1 MIKHTLNIFVVLVIS
16 FLFVLSGCEKQ
27 SEEVVEEIAPSEI
40 SFDEVE
46 EVSVGFWE
54 IYEPQSEA
62 AIFLSQYIEDNFKI
76 KIKPITFT
84 RDNYQSEL
92 DWMIGANML
101 PDVFAHDIIENKMEY
116 KVLIT
121 SGLVQSIPKEL
132 WAGYERLGAV
142 MGWYENT
149 YAYDGEMFFIPRTY
163 QTFDQTHGATNVIL
177 YRIDWAKDLSKNTY
191 GDSAGFIDI
200 IDLLGAYRGSDTDQN
215 TIWDTWGITGSGGI
229 EFIWDMFLTP
239 FGVRDWVLEDGKW
252 IPGIISTDAKEA
264 ISWAAQIYREGIID
278 PAIAHQNSDE
288 ALGKFFTGKT
298 GAVLTQAYYEN
309 LVYFEKEWEVHNPDK
324 SINKSVKLIPS
335 YTTPKGTINNEVSTF
350 EGGSMI
356 SSNVGA
362 TKMQK
367 ILALYDFM
375 FSNEGRNLFEYGDIL
390 GPAEAQSAADFLSA
404 SPEFQN
410 FANLASWNLDRNPS
424 SLKADSDFIVYAQNL
439 IENDVWSWSFEEELF
454 TNGMITPEMCVL
466 DVDHIAEEKIL
477 QIIKTTRD
485 FDADW
490 ESYVESMYSELNL
503 EEAIAEVN
511 ERAEVYF
518 SQD

>member
-1 MIKHTLNIFVVLVIS
+1 MIKRTLNILLVLAIC
-16 FLFVLSGCEKQ
+16 FLFALNGCEKKA
-27 SEEVVEEIAPSEI
+27 EEFAKAIETPEIPLDEI
-40 SFDEVE
+40 E
-46 EVSVGFWE
+46 EVSIGFWD

-62 AIFLSQYIEDNFKI
+62 ALYISQYIEDQFKI

-101 PDVFAHDIIENKMEY
+101 PDVFPQDITGNKLQY

-121 SGLVQSIPKEL
+121 SGLAQSVPKEL
-132 WAGYERLGAV
+132 WSAYERLGAV
-142 MGWYENT
+142 MGWYEDT
-149 YAYDGEMFFIPRTY
+149 YSYDGEMYFIPRTY
-163 QTFDQTHGATNVIL
+163 QTFDQTHGASNVIF
-177 YRIDWAKDLSKNTY
+177 YRSDWAKDLSKDTY
-191 GDSAGFIDI
+191 EDKAEFTDI
-200 IDLLGAYRGSDTDQN
+200 IDLLGAYRSSDTDKN

-229 EFIWDMFLTP
+229 DFIWDMFLTP

-278 PAIAHQNSDE
+278 PAIANQNSDE
-288 ALGKFFTGKT
+288 ALGKFLTGKT
-298 GAVLTQAYYEN
+298 GAVLTQAYYGD
-309 LVYFEKEWEVHNPDK
+309 LVSFEKEWEIHNPDK

-335 YTTPKGTINNEVSTF
+335 YTTPNGTINNEVSTF

-375 FSNEGRNLFEYGDIL
+375 FSGEGRNLFEYGDIQ
-390 GPAEAQSAADFLSA
+390 GPMEAQNEGDFLSG
-404 SPEFQN
+404 SPEFQS
-410 FANLASWNLDRNPS
+410 FANIASWNLDKNPS
-424 SLKADSDFIVYAQNL
+424 SLKSDSEFILTAMDM
-439 IENDVWSWSFEEELF
+439 IEKNVWPWSFEEELF

-466 DVDHIAEEKIL
+466 DINHIAEEKIL

-490 ESYVESMYSELNL
+490 ESYVASMYSELNL

-511 ERAEVYF
+511 SRAEVYF
-518 SQD
+518 AQD